1 MKRGNI
7 FLFVITGKEQQHYQE
22 KRKSSVMLNS
32 FGVIHG
38 CIFWQDYLK
47 SPKTLDS

>member
-22 KRKSSVMLNS
+22 ERKSSVMLNS

-38 CIFWQDYLK
+38 CRILAGL
-47 SPKTLDS
+47 S